1 MNGRLPLYA
10 LEKKLDDTTRAV
22 LVRRKALS
30 VLAESPVLV
39 SEKLP
44 FRNFDYDRVFG
55 ACCENVI
62 GYMPIP
68 VGVIGPLIID
78 GASYHIPMATTE
90 GCLVASAMRGCKA
103 INAGG
108 GATTVL
114 TKDGMTRGPVVRF
127 PTLIRSGACKIWLD
141 SEEGQNIIKKAFN
154 STSRFARLQHI
165 QTCLAG
171 DLLFMRFRTTTG
183 DAMGMNMISKGV
195 EYSLKQ
201 MVEEYGWNDMEVVS
215 VSGNYCTDK
224 KPAAINWIEGR
235 GKSVVAEATIPGDV
249 VRSVLKSDVAALVEL
264 NIAKNLVG
272 SAMAGSVGGFNAH
285 AANLVTAL
293 FLALGQDPAQNV
305 ESSNCITPVSYTHL
319 DVYKRQVY
327 M

>member
-1 MNGRLPLYA
+1 M
-10 LEKKLDDTTRAV
+10 TTTA
-22 LVRRKALS
+22 
-30 VLAESPVLV
+30 
-39 SEKLP
+39 
-44 FRNFDYDRVFG
+44 VFG

-62 GYMPIP
+62 GYMPLP
-68 VGVIGPLIID
+68 VGVIGPLVID
-78 GASYHIPMATTE
+78 GTSYHIPMATTE

-127 PTLIRSGACKIWLD
+127 PTLKRSGACKIWLD
-141 SEEGQNIIKKAFN
+141 SEEGQNAIKKAFN

-201 MVEEYGWNDMEVVS
+201 MVEEYGWEDMEVVS
-215 VSGNYCTDK
+215 VSGNYCTDQ

-249 VRSVLKSDVAALVEL
+249 VRKVLKSDVSALVEL

-285 AANLVTAL
+285 AANLVTAV

-305 ESSNCITPVSYTHL
+305 ESSTV
-319 DVYKRQVY
+319 
-327 M
+327 